1 MRVGEKKNN
10 IMNLAIEL
18 RSIRSIYS
26 QFTFSLS
33 TLVVS
38 SAVVV
43 LLLGTVVLLGWYTH
57 NTSLI
62 QINPDFVPMQYN
74 TALGFFL
81 SGVILLFMNT
91 NRKIIFTLIGSIV
104 LLIGL
109 ITLLEYI
116 FVIDL
121 FIDQLFMDHYI
132 TIKTSTPGR
141 MAPNTALCFIFTG
154 FAALYPALFEHKR
167 DVPAILGLVGALIF
181 GLGLV
186 AFTGYFLKMETTYG
200 WGKLTNM
207 AIHTAAGFIVIGSGY
222 IFLSWK
228 LGKLSRFNL
237 PHWLPF
243 QILIA
248 CLTITISIWQA
259 LYVQE
264 RNIVAQFGSEYE
276 SLADNFILVFG
287 ILTSVALAFSI
298 QQIIIAR
305 LRLQERLKAEMALSE
320 SEIKLRNMFE
330 SSRDAIGVSKQ
341 GTHTL
346 VNPAYLQLFG
356 YDREEEL
363 IGTSILDC
371 IAPSERDKITKNV
384 LGRTRGKNASTP
396 YETRGLRKDG
406 SEFIMDV
413 HISTYKL
420 NDEDF
425 TFVILRDITE
435 RKLTEEQLKK
445 HREHLEE
452 LVKERMKELEEK
464 NLELKRFK
472 NATID
477 REFRMKELR
486 YKVKELEKKLSE

>member
-1 MRVGEKKNN
+1 MSIGIKFRS
-10 IMNLAIEL
+10 L
-18 RSIRSIYS
+18 RGIYS
-26 QFTFSLS
+26 QFKFSLS
-33 TLVVS
+33 TLVVFS
-38 SAVVV
+38 GLVV
-43 LLLGTVVLLGWYTH
+43 LLLGAMVLLGWYTH

-62 QINPDFVPMQYN
+62 QINPVFVPMQYN
-74 TALGFFL
+74 TAIGFFM
-81 SGVILLFMNT
+81 SGIALLFLNT
-91 NRKIIFTLIGSIV
+91 NCKKVSVWIGSVV
-104 LLIGL
+104 LLFGL

-116 FVIDL
+116 LGLDL

-141 MAPNTALCFIFTG
+141 MAPNTALCFTITG

-186 AFTGYFLKMETTYG
+186 AFTGYFLEMETTYG

-222 IFLSWK
+222 TFLSWK
-228 LGKLSRFNL
+228 LGKLSRSSL

-243 QILIA
+243 PILIA
-248 CLTITISIWQA
+248 CLTITISIWQS
-259 LYVQE
+259 LHVQE
-264 RNIVAQFGSEYE
+264 RNIVAQFGSEYANL
-276 SLADNFILVFG
+276 SDNFILVFG
-287 ILTSVALAFSI
+287 ILLSVALAFSI
-298 QQIIIAR
+298 RKIIIAR
-305 LRLQERLKAEMALSE
+305 SRLQERLKAEKALSE
-320 SEIKLRNMFE
+320 SEIKLRNMLE

-452 LVKERMKELEEK
+452 LVKERTTELEEK
-464 NLELKRFK
+464 NHELERFYK
-472 NATID
+472 ATID
-477 REFRMKELR
+477 REYRMKELR
-486 YKVKELEKKLSE
+486 DENDKLRKQFGQIDKPN